1 MMEAHELNRGI
12 YNIKEF
18 VKEMK
23 DYYELWNGE
32 EGLNS
37 DEIASVVVIAM
48 ELYERIRNNVK

>member
-1 MMEAHELNRGI
+1 MKAHELNRGI

-23 DYYELWNGE
+23 DYYELWDSN

-37 DEIASVVVIAM
+37 DEVKSIIEIAM
-48 ELYERIRNNVK
+48 ELYERNSKQ

>member
-1 MMEAHELNRGI
+1 MEAHELNRGI
-12 YNIKEF
+12 YNIKKF

-37 DEIASVVVIAM
+37 DEIVSVVEIAM